1 MARNPLENLGRYSVV
16 LASHSPRRRELLSMM
31 AIDFDIA
38 NNIEVEESYPENMS
52 LEDVSGYLSYK
63 KAYAYKK
70 QMLPDQLLI
79 TADTTVILDKEIL
92 GKPATDEEAAEMLRK
107 LSGKTHKV
115 VTGVT
120 IVTSLRSVTFSV
132 QSEVTF
138 GDLTEDMIQYYVNRF
153 HPIDKAGAYGVQEWI
168 GAVGIK
174 EISGSY
180 YNVMGLPT
188 HRLFQ
193 ELQKF

>member
-1 MARNPLENLGRYSVV
+1 MARNPLENLGRYSVI
-16 LASHSPRRRELLSMM
+16 LASHSPRRRELLAMM

-38 NNIEVEESYPENMS
+38 NNIEVEESYPDNMA
-52 LEDVSGYLSYK
+52 LEDVAGYLSYK

-92 GKPATDEEAAEMLRK
+92 GKPATDEDAIEMLRK

-120 IVTSLRSVTFSV
+120 LISSLRSVTFSV

-138 GDLTEDMIQYYVNRF
+138 GDLTEDMIQYYVGRF

-168 GAVGIK
+168 GAIGIK

-188 HRLFQ
+188 HRLYQ
-193 ELQKF
+193 ELLKF

>member
-1 MARNPLENLGRYSVV
+1 MARNPLENLSRYSVV

-38 NNIEVEESYPENMS
+38 NNIEVEESYPDNMV
-52 LEDVSGYLSYK
+52 LEDVAGYLSYK

-92 GKPATDEEAAEMLRK
+92 GKPATDEDAAEMLRK

-120 IVTSLRSVTFSV
+120 IVTSMRSVTFSV

-138 GDLTEDMIQYYVNRF
+138 GDLSEEMIQYYVGRF

-174 EISGSY
+174 AISGSY

-193 ELQKF
+193 ELLKF

>member
-1 MARNPLENLGRYSVV
+1 MARNPLENLGRYSVI
-16 LASHSPRRRELLSMM
+16 LASHSPRRRELLAMM

-38 NNIEVEESYPENMS
+38 NNIEVEESYPDNMA
-52 LEDVSGYLSYK
+52 LEDVAGYLSYK

-92 GKPATDEEAAEMLRK
+92 GKPTTDEDAIEMLRK

-120 IVTSLRSVTFSV
+120 LISSLRSVTFSV

-138 GDLTEDMIQYYVNRF
+138 GDLTEDMIQYYVGRY

-168 GAVGIK
+168 GAIGIK

-188 HRLFQ
+188 HRLYQ
-193 ELQKF
+193 ELLKF

>member
-1 MARNPLENLGRYSVV
+1 MARNPLENLGRYSVI
-16 LASHSPRRRELLSMM
+16 LASHSPRRRELLAMM

-38 NNIEVEESYPENMS
+38 NNIEVEESYPDNMV
-52 LEDVSGYLSYK
+52 LEDVAGYLSYK

-92 GKPATDEEAAEMLRK
+92 GKPATDEDAIEMLRK

-120 IVTSLRSVTFSV
+120 LISSLRSVTFSV

-138 GDLTEDMIQYYVNRF
+138 GDLTEDMIQYYVGRY

-168 GAVGIK
+168 GAIGIK

-188 HRLFQ
+188 HRLYQ
-193 ELQKF
+193 ELLKF